1 MRDYALL
8 YINGQRVEV
17 RGENLFLPLANF
29 LRYGRRQTGTK
40 IVCAEGDCGACTV
53 LRGTVL
59 NDRARKR
66 LQFEVMNSC
75 IAPVY
80 SLDCSH
86 IVTIE
91 GLADGMTPSPVQQSM
106 VSHHGGQCGFCTP
119 GMVMAITG
127 MLEQEQEINAKRVQN
142 HLTGNL
148 CRCTGYQP
156 IIDAALAV
164 ERDGYVTLADRYH
177 RDEIVSDLCAHA
189 DQRIDARA
197 GERMFVA
204 PTSLSAVSVL
214 RQQHP
219 GLRIMAAA
227 TDVGVQINKGRVDPL
242 QVISLHL
249 IPDLYEIDI
258 DAQALRV
265 GARVTLASLEGAV
278 AKSLPE
284 FADFLHIFAS
294 PQIKNVATLVG
305 NVANASPIGD
315 TLPLLFAVEA
325 RVCIEGA
332 DGSRQLPITSLYR
345 GYKELALQPEEW
357 ISAVEIPLV
366 AGRRYRLYKVS
377 QRRDLDISCV
387 NAAFCWSE
395 VDGCWSDVRVAY
407 GGVAATTLRLKKTE
421 SRFNQQ
427 PMKGFSV
434 ATAVQQLQSEITPLS
449 DVRGSRQFRERLAA
463 NLLRRFVDEAAS
475 ARGAP

>member
-8 YINGQRVEV
+8 YINGQRIEV
-17 RGENLFLPLANF
+17 RGEDLFLPLANF
-29 LRYGRRQTGTK
+29 LRYRRHQTGTK

-53 LRGTVL
+53 MRGTL
-59 NDRARKR
+59 LDDRERQR
-66 LQFEVMNSC
+66 LHFQVMNSC

-86 IVTIE
+86 VVTIE
-91 GLADGMTPSPVQQSM
+91 GQADGLQPSPVQDSM
-106 VSHHGGQCGFCTP
+106 VAHHGGQCGFCTP

-127 MLEQEQEINAKRVQN
+127 MLEHEQEITAKRVQN

-156 IIDAALAV
+156 IIDAALGV
-164 ERDGYVTLADRYH
+164 DRERYITIAERYH
-177 RDEIVSDLCAHA
+177 SDAIVADLRVHA
-189 DQRIDARA
+189 DQMIDVRA
-197 GERMFVA
+197 GERMFIA
-204 PTSLSAVSVL
+204 PTDLSAVAAL
-214 RQQHP
+214 RVQNS

-242 QVISLHL
+242 QVLSLHL
-249 IPDLYEIDI
+249 ISDLHKVSIE
-258 DAQALRV
+258 AQSIRI
-265 GARVTLASLEGAV
+265 GARVTLASLERAV
-278 AKSLPE
+278 AKVLPE

-305 NVANASPIGD
+305 NIANASPIAD
-315 TLPLLFAVEA
+315 TLPLLFAVDA
-325 RVCIEGA
+325 VVCIEGPA
-332 DGSRQLPITSLYR
+332 GSRQLPITALYR
-345 GYKELALQPEEW
+345 GYKELALQPAEW
-357 ISAVEIPLV
+357 ISAVDIPLV

-395 VDGCWSDVRVAY
+395 VDGRWSDVRMAY
-407 GGVAATTLRLKKTE
+407 GGVGATTLRLRKTE
-421 SRFNQQ
+421 SIFNQQ
-427 PMKGFSV
+427 PVRGFAV
-434 ATAVQQLQSEITPLS
+434 GAAVQQLQNEITPLS

-463 NLLRRFVDEAAS
+463 NLLRRFVDEAS
-475 ARGAP
+475 CIGEAP